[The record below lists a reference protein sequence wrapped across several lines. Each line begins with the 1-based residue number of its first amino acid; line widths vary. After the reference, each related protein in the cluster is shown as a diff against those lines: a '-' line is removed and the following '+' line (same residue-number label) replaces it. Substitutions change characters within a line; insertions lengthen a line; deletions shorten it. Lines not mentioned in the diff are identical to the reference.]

1 MTASELQIIDS
12 KIFTAPIEIGIIL
25 KKILGS
31 VGYFIVIPFLLI
43 LVLPIGYISLWWY
56 SIRIYKRVKKIL
68 PKISENEVTD
78 LLKSIVNSI
87 NDIELLKDNKNI
99 PFLAKPFYKQIMVI
113 QKEQKKIVELLKE
126 RLEIEASLKED
137 IEMIKKQQTIVS
149 HEGTSVLTSSE
160 DFFAELA
167 TL

>member
-1 MTASELQIIDS
+1 
-12 KIFTAPIEIGIIL
+12 
-25 KKILGS
+25 
-31 VGYFIVIPFLLI
+31 
-43 LVLPIGYISLWWY
+43 
-56 SIRIYKRVKKIL
+56 
-68 PKISENEVTD
+68 
-78 LLKSIVNSI
+78 
-87 NDIELLKDNKNI
+87 
-99 PFLAKPFYKQIMVI
+99 MVI